1 MEGGGAIA
9 ASPFRLSAWER
20 VVMSNRR
27 GFTLIELM
35 IVVVIIGLLAS
46 VAIPNFISI
55 VGRAKEA
62 SVKTNMHV
70 MQIAAED
77 FAAVSGGR
85 YPDDATDLSDAGQSL
100 EQHVPFASFPDNP
113 FTGVPSVVQFDADP
127 TGGSAGELCFNP
139 ATPDSYQ
146 VKGNGADGTQLNQTL
161 RTGM

>member
-1 MEGGGAIA
+1 METGAPSGA
-9 ASPFRLSAWER
+9 PVPFLRHRER
-20 VVMSNRR
+20 VVIADRR

-46 VAIPNFISI
+46 VAIPNFIAL

-70 MQIAAED
+70 MQTAAED

-85 YPDDATDLSDAGQSL
+85 YPDDATDLSDAGQTL

-113 FTGVPSVVQFDADP
+113 FTAAPSVVQFDANP
-127 TGGSAGELCFNP
+127 TGGAAGEMCFNP

-146 VKGNGADGTQLNQTL
+146 VMGNGADGVPLNQVL

>member
-1 MEGGGAIA
+1 V
-9 ASPFRLSAWER
+9 SSVDRK
-20 VVMSNRR
+20 

-35 IVVVIIGLLAS
+35 IVVVIIGLLAA
-46 VAIPNFISI
+46 VAIPNFISM

-70 MQIAAED
+70 MQTSAED

-85 YPDDATDLSDAGQSL
+85 YPDDGTDLSDAGQTL
-100 EQHVPFASFPDNP
+100 AQHVPFSTYPQNP
-113 FTGVPSVVQFDADP
+113 FTSASSVVQWDADP
-127 TGGSAGELCFNP
+127 TAGNAGELCFNP

-146 VKGNGADGTQLNQTL
+146 IKANGADGTILKQKL

>member
-1 MEGGGAIA
+1 M
-9 ASPFRLSAWER
+9 W
-20 VVMSNRR
+20 NRK

-46 VAIPNFISI
+46 VAIPNFISM

-70 MQIAAED
+70 MQTAAED

-85 YPDDATDLSDAGQSL
+85 YPEDATDVSDAGQTL
-100 EQHVPFASFPDNP
+100 AQHVPFSSYPPNP
-113 FTGVPSVVQFDADP
+113 FTGAPSVVQFDADP
-127 TGGSAGELCFNP
+127 TGGNPGELCFNP
-139 ATPDSYQ
+139 ATRDSYE
-146 VKGNGADGTQLNQTL
+146 VKGNGADGVPLNQTL

>member
-1 MEGGGAIA
+1 METGAPTGA
-9 ASPFRLSAWER
+9 PVPFLRHRER
-20 VVMSNRR
+20 VVILNRK

-85 YPDDATDLSDAGQSL
+85 YPDDATDLSDAGQTL

-146 VKGNGADGTQLNQTL
+146 VKGNGTDGTQLNQTL